1 MTEKQPPAGELETSV
16 CGGIKKTILSPLAL
30 TDKERATLRAGA
42 LADMEKHGFTAPE
55 ELIDYYD
62 RKRGY

>member
-1 MTEKQPPAGELETSV
+1 MTAKQPPSGEPETSV
-16 CGGIKKTILSPLAL
+16 CGGIKKPLQSPLAL
-30 TDKERATLRAGA
+30 TDKERAALRKSA
-42 LADMEKHGFTAPE
+42 LVDMEKHGFSTPE